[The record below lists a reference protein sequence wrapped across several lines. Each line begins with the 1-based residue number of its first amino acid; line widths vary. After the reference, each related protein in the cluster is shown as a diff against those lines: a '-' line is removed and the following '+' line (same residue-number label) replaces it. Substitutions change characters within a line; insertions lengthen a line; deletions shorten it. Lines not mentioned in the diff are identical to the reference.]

1 MVPVSPSGREEA
13 QRLHRGVLHA
23 GQKTTWSIIKPWGLP
38 VTLAEAQET
47 CETCVVCL
55 QEHPRRTVGD
65 SGQVVRRWIPLT
77 WWQVDIIGPL
87 PSSEGYKYAV
97 TGVATGLLAV
107 YPAWHTDCCTG
118 VVMCCLWETPDH

>member
-1 MVPVSPSGREEA
+1 MVHH
-13 QRLHRGVLHA
+13 RLLYT
-23 GQKTTWSIIKPWGLP
+23 GQKTIWSTIKTWGLP

-87 PSSEGYKYAV
+87 PSSEGYKYAI
-97 TGVATGLLAV
+97 TGVDTATGLLAA
-107 YPAWHTDCCTG
+107 YASWHPNQKAVIAVLERLCAAYG
-118 VVMCCLWETPDH
+118 